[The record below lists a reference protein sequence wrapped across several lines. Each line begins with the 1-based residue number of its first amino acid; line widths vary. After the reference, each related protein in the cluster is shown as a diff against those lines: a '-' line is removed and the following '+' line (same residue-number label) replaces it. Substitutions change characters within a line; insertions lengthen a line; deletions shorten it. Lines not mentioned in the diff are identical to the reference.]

1 MYRNQNAGFT
11 LIELMVVIS
20 VLAIFVSF
28 ALPAFNNMIENNRVS
43 STANEFQAL
52 LMSARSD
59 AVTRRTPVTIS
70 QNDSVWSTEDRQLSI
85 PGSVEVTPNKTTITF
100 NPDGTATESSTIFAN
115 EDESTSYTIE
125 TKLVGL
131 IKKTQD

>member
-1 MYRNQNAGFT
+1 MYRNQNTGFS

-28 ALPAFNNMIENNRVS
+28 ALPAFNSVIEGNRVS
-43 STANEFQAL
+43 STANQFQAL

-59 AVTRRTPVTIS
+59 AVTRRSPVTIT
-70 QNDSVWSTEDRQLSI
+70 QNDSVWSTADRQLTI
-85 PGSVEVTPNKTTITF
+85 PDSVKVTPNKTTITF
-100 NPDGTATESSTIFAN
+100 NPDGTATESSTILAN

>member
-1 MYRNQNAGFT
+1 MYRNQNAGFS

-28 ALPAFNNMIENNRVS
+28 ALPAFNSVIEGNRVS
-43 STANEFQAL
+43 STANQFQAL
-52 LMSARSD
+52 LVSARSD
-59 AVTRRTPVTIS
+59 AVTRRSPVSIT
-70 QNDSVWSTEDRQLSI
+70 QNDSVWSTANRQLTI
-85 PGSVEVTPNKTTITF
+85 PDSVQVTPNKTTITF
-100 NPDGTATESSTIFAN
+100 NADGTATESSTIFAT